1 MCLIRPKPPQRS
13 RIEMS
18 GLRLVDEA
26 RQMRRQRMDDLH
38 RSARRHGFFQTSLL
52 GAMALVLCAWVAI
65 ASIG

>member
-13 RIEMS
+13 RADLS

-26 RQMRRQRMDDLH
+26 CMQRRQRMDDLH
-38 RSARRHGFFQTSLL
+38 RTARRHGIFQASLV
-52 GAMALVLCAWVAI
+52 GAMALVLCAWVAL